1 MLSVNSWTFVAVRPE
16 QKAMELGKVVCA
28 TDVIRGNSYNSC
40 VTFLFLFNE
49 HFIYKKEI
57 PNLG

>member
-1 MLSVNSWTFVAVRPE
+1 
-16 QKAMELGKVVCA
+16 MELGKEVCA

-40 VTFLFLFNE
+40 VRFLFLFNE
-49 HFIYKKEI
+49 HLYKKEI